1 MDRVPRYPFFACRM
15 DLTLQELTL
24 RLIAAATLS
33 GLIGMERELHQK
45 PAGIRTNA
53 LIGLGAAIMT
63 LAGLSIA
70 AMWPETTD
78 PSRVASVVVQGIG
91 FIGAGAIIQA
101 SGSIRGLT
109 TAATMWVCAGIGILT
124 GFGFYE
130 GALISTIIV
139 LVLLA
144 VLGPLDAKI
153 MGREEWMDKNLS
165 ISKRKKKRTPR

>member
-1 MDRVPRYPFFACRM
+1 MDFTV
-15 DLTLQELTL
+15 QEIVI
-24 RLIAAATLS
+24 RLVAATVLS
-33 GLIGMERELHQK
+33 GLIGMEREFRQK

-53 LIGLGAAIMT
+53 LIGLGSALMT
-63 LAGLSIA
+63 LAGLFIA
-70 AMWPETTD
+70 EQWPDTTD
-78 PSRVASVVVQGIG
+78 PSRIASVVVQGIG

-130 GALISTIIV
+130 AALISTIIV

-144 VLGPLDAKI
+144 VFGPLDAKL
-153 MGREEWMDKNLS
+153 MGHEEGENGHVLKP
-165 ISKRKKKRTPR
+165 KRTKRHSPR